1 MPISSVTLSVW
12 AGDLSGADTYQCTV
26 KWFTSAYM
34 LGSLVTGPLPGLSA
48 DRLDS
53 YVPAYLLFALMLFI
67 AAVLVQG
74 VYRRLDLG
82 KRPQ

>member
-1 MPISSVTLSVW
+1 
-12 AGDLSGADTYQCTV
+12 
-26 KWFTSAYM
+26 M